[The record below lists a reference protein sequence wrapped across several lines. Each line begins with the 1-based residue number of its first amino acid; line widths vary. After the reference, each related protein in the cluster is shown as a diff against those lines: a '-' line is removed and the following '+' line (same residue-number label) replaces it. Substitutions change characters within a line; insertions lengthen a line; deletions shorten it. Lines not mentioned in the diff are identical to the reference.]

1 MCLISKWRF
10 PRIASGNIECYKVL
24 YKEGNKYITPYM
36 DAEVDINKPLKAKGR
51 SITFGVGDPYEKTT
65 GYIHTYTSLNAV
77 KRLYTGVLKD
87 PNIVIFRCIIP
98 TGTKYHISTGGSEY
112 CSKQIKF
119 IKQIPS
125 YEIYN
130 IHRWFL

>member
-10 PRIASGNIECYKVL
+10 PRIAFRNIEYYKVL
-24 YKEGNKYITPYM
+24 VNEEDEYITPYM
-36 DAEVDINKPLKAKGR
+36 DAEVDINKPLKAKGW

-77 KRLYTGVLKD
+77 KRLYIGAFNNPTF
-87 PNIVIFRCIIP
+87 VIFKCIIP
-98 TGTKYHISTGGSEY
+98 IGTKYHISTEGLEY

-119 IKQIPS
+119 INQIHS

-130 IHRWFL
+130 IH